1 MSRELEKSGGE
12 KNDLISKIEEL
23 DLYNDSSERELT
35 KIIKGKQN
43 LMVDQNVLKLE
54 LKRLRDM
61 LNERADEV
69 FSLEKRRLQLETV
82 SNLLR
87 PYSRNIF
94 SHIKIIVCNSYF
106 STKTYVV
113 VPQKSRLY
121 ETVLLSAH
129 NICFNLW
136 VRKFFA
142 FLNV

>member
-1 MSRELEKSGGE
+1 MINRFNLLFQDDIRRVSRELEKSGSE

-82 SNLLR
+82 S
-87 PYSRNIF
+87 S
-94 SHIKIIVCNSYF
+94 
-106 STKTYVV
+106 
-113 VPQKSRLY
+113 
-121 ETVLLSAH
+121 LLS
-129 NICFNLW
+129 
-136 VRKFFA
+136 K
-142 FLNV
+142 

>member
-82 SNLLR
+82 SSLRR
-87 PYSRNIF
+87 PYCTFGNFRENFIFPNSVKNI
-94 SHIKIIVCNSYF
+94 
-106 STKTYVV
+106 
-113 VPQKSRLY
+113 
-121 ETVLLSAH
+121 SAM
-129 NICFNLW
+129 
-136 VRKFFA
+136 
-142 FLNV
+142 

>member
-82 SNLLR
+82 SSLLR
-87 PYSRNIF
+87 PYSRSIF
-94 SHIKIIVCNSYF
+94 SHIKIRVQVI
-106 STKTYVV
+106 
-113 VPQKSRLY
+113 
-121 ETVLLSAH
+121 
-129 NICFNLW
+129 
-136 VRKFFA
+136 FFTCA
-142 FLNV
+142 SCIFCT